1 MIWWCRGF
9 QLVLEFHLKKIKI
22 FQQNSADVK
31 RQKRALALCDGDE
44 IFRDCSLALLSLEQ
58 GYDEA
63 TTQD

>member
-1 MIWWCRGF
+1 M
-9 QLVLEFHLKKIKI
+9 